1 MSTGHGRLCEAVDK
15 AQPLAPDET
24 VEVLAMD
31 IAETLADY
39 RRMALE
45 ISDLRAANRDS
56 VAHFEQLRE
65 EHTAFAHEIIDLRN
79 ALKIARS
86 GKETCKCDGSDMS
99 LSEID
104 AFVKPNTAVS
114 DRRAR

>member
-15 AQPLAPDET
+15 AQQIAPDET
-24 VEVLAMD
+24 VEVMAMD
-31 IAETLADY
+31 LAETLADY

-56 VAHFEQLRE
+56 VAHFEKLRE
-65 EHTAFAHEIIDLRN
+65 EHTAFAHEIIDLHN

-86 GKETCKCDGSDMS
+86 EMETCKCDGTDLA
-99 LSEID
+99 LSAID
-104 AFVKPNTAVS
+104 ELAKPNCRYTPP
-114 DRRAR
+114 